1 MIART
6 LTRFRNFGQG
16 LWVDTSGVILPYVTI
31 ILAVIVGTSVL
42 ALDGGRATSLQSQ
55 LQKGADALAIAGAAE
70 LDRLPNSTTRAVAA
84 INNLVTNSSVFGTG
98 GAANV
103 SVSAINFERCCRL
116 IMHRFPLR
124 SVRDWAARA
133 EQSVFVRFIEV
144 VVTPTT
150 IPTILP
156 AAFFGGT
163 TTNSITAGARCRR
176 RHESDRL

>member
-6 LTRFRNFGQG
+6 LARLRNFGQG

-103 SVSAINFERCCRL
+103 SVSAINFRTVL
-116 IMHRFPLR
+116 PADNASLPAPLC
-124 SVRDWAARA
+124 SGLGCTP
-133 EQSVFVRFIEV
+133 EQSVICAVYR
-144 VVTPTT
+144 
-150 IPTILP
+150 
-156 AAFFGGT
+156 GGRHANH
-163 TTNSITAGARCRR
+163 NSNHSSRRIFWWHHHKLDHRGGRCRR